1 MILNLIKKILIIFL
15 KSIFI
20 WETLKIY
27 IYIYIYLIIVLEGIF
42 NLKKKKLILKKVK
55 ITFQRIIIKPI
66 LKCFTKKKKTKY
78 GILLKIFI
86 RKTLLLKEKHFK

>member
-1 MILNLIKKILIIFL
+1 MGDFK
-15 KSIFI
+15 
-20 WETLKIY
+20 
-27 IYIYIYLIIVLEGIF
+27 IYLIIVLEGIF
-42 NLKKKKLILKKVK
+42 NLKKKLILKKVK

-86 RKTLLLKEKHFK
+86 RKTLLKNTSNKINVKMSTILKCKESTLAA